1 MDGTYRNVIIDTQQR
16 LKIGYTHYLRR
27 KKMSFYTISHWEA
40 DEWTDEME
48 AIIAAAL
55 SFESLPFRAISQQ
68 KS

>member
-1 MDGTYRNVIIDTQQR
+1 
-16 LKIGYTHYLRR
+16 
-27 KKMSFYTISHWEA
+27 MSFYTISHWEA

-55 SFESLPFRAISQQ
+55 SSESVPFHAISQQ